1 MIFLVRHGESTFNVM
16 GILHSSTIDEGPL
29 SDKGREEAAA
39 AARFLKRLGFNGRV
53 YSSPL
58 RRARETASF
67 FTDDFVIDDRLREV
81 GMGAWEKKRITDIP
95 EFHLYSQDPVRNPPP
110 GGESIVS
117 VLDRVTSI
125 LNEVEDG
132 SVLVS
137 HWLPIAVA
145 IAAALGMP
153 LNNIY
158 RMRIGNASISA
169 LSKKDGG
176 WVVEFINIRPRDME
190 LIVGGSIQ

>member
-1 MIFLVRHGESTFNVM
+1 MIFLVRHGESVFNVM

-39 AARFLKRLGFNGRV
+39 AARFLKRIGFNGRV

-58 RRARETASF
+58 MRARETASF
-67 FTDDFVIDDRLREV
+67 FADDFIVDDRLREV
-81 GMGAWEKKRITDIP
+81 GMGAWEKKRIADIP
-95 EFHLYSQDPVRNPPP
+95 EFHLYSRDPVRNPPP
-110 GGESIVS
+110 GGESITS
-117 VLDRVTSI
+117 VLDRMTSI

-145 IAAALGMP
+145 IAAALDMP
-153 LNNIY
+153 LNNTY
-158 RMRIGNASISA
+158 RIRIGNASISA
-169 LSKKDGG
+169 LSRENGR
-176 WVVEFINIRPRDME
+176 WIVEFINIRPREMGLVAE
-190 LIVGGSIQ
+190 GRIQ

>member
-16 GILHSSTIDEGPL
+16 GILHSSTMDEGPL
-29 SDKGREEAAA
+29 SERGREEAAA
-39 AARFLKRLGFNGRV
+39 AARFLKRVGFNGRV

-58 RRARETASF
+58 MRARETASF
-67 FTDDFVIDDRLREV
+67 FTNDFIIDNRLREV
-81 GMGAWEKKRITDIP
+81 GMGGWERKRIADIP
-95 EFHLYSQDPVRNPPP
+95 EFHLYSHDPVRNPPP
-110 GGESIVS
+110 GGESIAS
-117 VLDRVTSI
+117 VLDRMTSI

-145 IAAALGMP
+145 IAAALDMP

-158 RMRIGNASISA
+158 RIRIGNASISA
-169 LSKKDGG
+169 LSRKDNK
-176 WVVEFINIRPRDME
+176 WIVEFINIRPREVE
-190 LIVGGSIQ
+190 LAC